1 MNIEYR
7 KTKDNSYTL
16 YLPELNETYHSLNGA
31 YTESMHVFIKNG
43 YHYCRTNPLSV
54 LEIGFGTG
62 LNTILTF
69 IENEKE
75 EREVTYHSIE
85 KHPLHTEIIKKL
97 NYHTLFDN
105 KRYRQFIALHE
116 LEWNKEHKLDAKFT
130 FKKIEKDITYY
141 TPDHLYD
148 LIFFDAFGPDK
159 QPAMWTNNIFSKTYN
174 CMNKNGIIVTYS
186 AKGSVRRMMQEMGFV
201 AERIPGPPGKR
212 EMLRGKKK

>member
-1 MNIEYR
+1 MNIEYK

-43 YHYCRTNPLSV
+43 YHFCRTTPLSV

-62 LNTILTF
+62 LNAILTF
-69 IENEKE
+69 IENKKEK
-75 EREVTYHSIE
+75 REITYHSIE
-85 KHPLHTEIIKKL
+85 KYPLQTKIIKKL
-97 NYHTLFDN
+97 NYNTIFN
-105 KRYRQFIALHE
+105 KETYRQFIRLHQ
-116 LEWNKEHKLDAKFT
+116 LDWNKEHKLTQKFT
-130 FKKIEKDITYY
+130 LKKIEEDLSCY

-159 QPAMWTNNIFSKTYN
+159 QPAMWTNNIFSKIYN

-186 AKGSVRRMMQEMGFV
+186 AKGSVRRMIQEMGFV
-201 AERIPGPPGKR
+201 TERIPGPPGKR